1 MRIFRNKFKSF
12 YLTIKKLFSFFLLH
26 FWNLHQ
32 IFKHSEKKMTLL
44 AYVFT
49 KLQTAR
55 HVVRQMYK
63 KHPFRTLLD
72 NQHVKRS
79 QTLVKSAWQYFYDFF
94 RHSERKWFGKKPL
107 LVICEILWHLVN
119 TLSTDDKFLFVIV
132 KFYRK
137 QFKCN
142 YLRKKWP
149 FLNFFLHF

>member
-137 QFKCN
+137 QFEWI
-142 YLRKKWP
+142 YLLSKWF